1 MMDGMESVSR
11 EVVLDAGPSEVWE
24 AVTSREQLAE
34 WFGAEPD
41 GEIAPG
47 ELVRFTS
54 PDGSERRAVIERM
67 EEPCELVFRWLP
79 TADEPPSR
87 VDITIDETD
96 GGSVLRVVERRFEA
110 AVTPV
115 PRIGFRALARV

>member
-1 MMDGMESVSR
+1 MMVRMESVVR
-11 EVVLDAGPSEVWE
+11 EVFLDAEPSEVWE
-24 AVTSREQLAE
+24 AVTDPEHLAD

-41 GEIAPG
+41 GQIAPG
-47 ELVRFTS
+47 ELVRFRT
-54 PDGSERRAVIERM
+54 PDGDERRAVIERM
-67 EEPCELVFRWLP
+67 DEPRELTFRWLP

-96 GGSVLRVVERRFEA
+96 DGSVLRVVEWRFEA

-115 PRIGFRALARV
+115 PQIGFRALARV